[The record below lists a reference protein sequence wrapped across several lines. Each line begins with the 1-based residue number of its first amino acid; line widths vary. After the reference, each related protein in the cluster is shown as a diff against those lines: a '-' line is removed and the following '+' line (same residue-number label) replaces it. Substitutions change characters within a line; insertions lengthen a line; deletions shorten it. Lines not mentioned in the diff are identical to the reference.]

1 MGEVL
6 SIPLQ
11 QASLKVSAEVFNLLI
26 AGLKQLPY
34 IVAQPVIDDLRAQV
48 KAQMGDSDA
57 VVR

>member
-11 QASLKVSAEVFNLLI
+11 QATLKVSAEAFNVII

-34 IVAQPVIDDLRAQV
+34 IVSQPVIDQLRQQV
-48 KAQMGDSDA
+48 KTQLGETDA
-57 VVR
+57 LER